1 MNLWLIFIT
10 GLTTGGLSCLAMQ
23 GGLLASVLANKKEEE
38 LEENKAPSA
47 TDVRTFYKDD
57 VWAVSAFMLAKL
69 ASHTLFGFFLGG
81 LGSVIALSLGMRLT
95 FQTFAAVFMF
105 ATAMNLLNVHPI
117 FRFMALQPPRFVQ
130 KWIHTTSKSKA
141 VFAPA
146 LLGFLTV
153 LIPCGVT
160 QSMEVLAINLGN
172 PIQGALVMF
181 AFVLGTTPLFVAL
194 GLATVKLSENWR
206 QQFLRVAA
214 YVLVF
219 MALYSVNG
227 VLTVLD
233 SPLSWHN
240 LTNTAR
246 GDAVSATQT
255 EDAQQLTINVNN
267 NGYSPRVVVVEAGK
281 PVELTLVTNET
292 YSCAVAFTFKEFG
305 ISTFL
310 KPTGSETFTFTPTK
324 KGSYTFTC
332 SMGMYTGTMQVI

>member
-1 MNLWLIFIT
+1 
-10 GLTTGGLSCLAMQ
+10 MQ
-23 GGLLASVLANKKEEE
+23 GGLLAGVLANKKEEE
-38 LEENKAPSA
+38 LETNGSPKFTSA
-47 TDVRTFYKDD
+47 STFYKDD
-57 VWAVSAFMLAKL
+57 VWAVSAFMIAKL
-69 ASHTLFGFFLGG
+69 VSHTLFGFLLGW

-117 FRFMALQPPRFVQ
+117 FRFMAFQPPRFVQ
-130 KWIHTTSKSKA
+130 KWIHTTSKSQA
-141 VFAPA
+141 LFAPA

-153 LIPCGVT
+153 FIPCGVT

-172 PIQGALVMF
+172 PVQGALVMF

-194 GLATVKLSENWR
+194 GLATVKFSENWR

-214 YVLVF
+214 YVLIF

-246 GDAVSATQT
+246 GDAVPAIQT
-255 EDAQQLTINVNN
+255 EQAQRLTINVTNS
-267 NGYSPRVVVVEAGK
+267 GYSPNVVVVESGK

-292 YSCAVAFTFKEFG
+292 YSCAVAFTFKAFG

-310 KPTGSETFTFTPTK
+310 KPTGSETFTFTPTQ